1 MHCSVSVARLL
12 LFTLLAVPFCDARA
26 QQVTRPVSGPVVR
39 IKDITQLAGEHPNQL
54 VAYGLVS
61 GLAGTGGSSESTK
74 RIAIELL
81 QRLGL
86 RSEPQVRQLIR
97 QAREKTDNLS
107 VVIVSARLPP
117 HAKKGQTIDVTVS
130 AYDDAASLTGGYLI
144 GAELTGVDGEVYVLA
159 SGPISLNGGNF
170 GGQAAGVV
178 KNHPTTGRI
187 PDGGIVE
194 REVPSTIFTD
204 GCFHLLL
211 RRPEYE
217 TARRITQAIN
227 SLSPSAAEMQDPAKI
242 AVHIPYDDFD
252 APYEFVARCQA
263 LTVTPDVGAKVTIN
277 ERTGTIVFTENVRL
291 SSVAIT
297 HGNLIV
303 STMESPEVS
312 QPAPLSQGE
321 TTVVPRTQV
330 DVTEQGGAVN
340 VLNEPATVADLAA
353 SLNALGVTP
362 RDLSS
367 IFQMLKESGALH
379 AELII
384 Q

>member
-1 MHCSVSVARLL
+1 MTCRAPIMTFL
-12 LFTLLAVPFCDARA
+12 LFTVLSVSPIVA
-26 QQVTRPVSGPVVR
+26 QVQRGPVVR
-39 IKDITQLAGEHPNQL
+39 VQDITQLAGEHPNQL
-54 VAYGLVS
+54 VGYGLVS

-74 RIAIELL
+74 RLAILVL

-86 RSEPQVRQLIR
+86 RTEPRIR
-97 QAREKTDNLS
+97 EQIQQAREITDNLS
-107 VVIVSARLPP
+107 IVIVSARLAP

-130 AYDDAASLTGGYLI
+130 AYDDADSLNGGYLI
-144 GAELTGVDGEVYVLA
+144 GAELTGVDNEVYVLA

-187 PDGGIVE
+187 PDGGVVE
-194 REVPSTIFTD
+194 REVPSTVFSE

-211 RRPEYE
+211 RKPEYE
-217 TARRITQAIN
+217 TARRITHAIN
-227 SLSPSAAEMQDPAKI
+227 ALSPAAAMMVDPAKI
-242 AVHIPYDDFD
+242 TVHLPYNEFD
-252 APYEFVARCQA
+252 APYEFVAKCQE
-263 LTVTPDVGAKVTIN
+263 LTVTPDVAAKVTIN

-303 STMESPEVS
+303 STMESPEPS
-312 QPAPLSQGE
+312 QPAPFSQGE
-321 TTVVPRTQV
+321 TVVVPRTEV
-330 DVTEQGGAVN
+330 DVLEQNAVVN
-340 VLNEPATVADLAA
+340 VINEPATVADLAA

-379 AELII
+379 AELEIK
-384 Q
+384 